1 MENNPDFLS
10 ASYWDER
17 YDRKQTGWDIG
28 DASTPLKEYI
38 DHLTDKAIRILIP
51 GAGNAYEARYLS
63 EKGFTDI
70 TVLDIS
76 AVVISQL
83 QAQLGD
89 KHPAIKL
96 VTGDFFDHAG
106 NYDLILEQT
115 FFCALDPVLRQKY
128 VTKMHSLLSGNGK
141 LVGLLFNRDFE
152 QSPPFGGNTG
162 EYRQLF
168 SPVFRMIRLKP
179 CYNSI
184 PERAGN
190 ELFLMA
196 QK

>member
-1 MENNPDFLS
+1 MENNSDFLS

-17 YDRKQTGWDIG
+17 YDRQQTGWDIG
-28 DASTPLKEYI
+28 YASTPLKEYI
-38 DHLTDKAIRILIP
+38 DQLTDKPIRILIP

-83 QAQLGD
+83 QVQLGD

-106 NYDLILEQT
+106 TYDLIHGKKRIPWKSYRART
-115 FFCALDPVLRQKY
+115 GGLR
-128 VTKMHSLLSGNGK
+128 SLYGCLQQRRNHY
-141 LVGLLFNRDFE
+141 
-152 QSPPFGGNTG
+152 Q
-162 EYRQLF
+162 
-168 SPVFRMIRLKP
+168 
-179 CYNSI
+179 
-184 PERAGN
+184 
-190 ELFLMA
+190 
-196 QK
+196 

>member
-1 MENNPDFLS
+1 MENNTDFLS

-17 YDRKQTGWDIG
+17 YSRQQTGWDIG
-28 DASTPLKEYI
+28 HTSTPLQEYI
-38 DHLTDKAIRILIP
+38 DQLTDKQTRILIP

-63 EKGFTDI
+63 DKGFTHI

-76 AVVISQL
+76 AVVINRL
-83 QAQLGD
+83 QTQLGNN
-89 KHPAIKL
+89 HPAIQL
-96 VTGDFFDHAG
+96 VTGDFFAHSG
-106 NYDLILEQT
+106 TYDLILEQT
-115 FFCALDPVLRQKY
+115 FFCALDPALRQQY
-128 VTKMHSLLSGNGK
+128 VAKMHSLLSGNGK

-152 QSPPFGGNTG
+152 NSPPFGGNTG

-168 SPVFRMIRLKP
+168 SSVFRMIRLEP

-190 ELFLMA
+190 ELFFMA

>member
-1 MENNPDFLS
+1 MENNPGFLS

-17 YDRKQTGWDIG
+17 YNRQQTGWDIG

-38 DHLTDKAIRILIP
+38 DQLTDHPIRILIP

-63 EKGFTDI
+63 DKGFTNI

-76 AVVISQL
+76 AVVINRL
-83 QAQLGD
+83 QAQLSEQY
-89 KHPAIKL
+89 PAIQL
-96 VTGDFFDHAG
+96 VTGDFFAHSG
-106 NYDLILEQT
+106 TYDLILEQT
-115 FFCALDPVLRQKY
+115 FFCALDPALRQKY
-128 VTKMHSLLSGNGK
+128 VAKMHSLLSGNGK

-152 QSPPFGGNTG
+152 NSPPFGGNTG

-168 SPVFRMIRLKP
+168 SSVFRMIRLEP

-190 ELFLMA
+190 ELFFMA

>member
-1 MENNPDFLS
+1 MENDHSFLS

-17 YDRKQTGWDIG
+17 YQQQQTGWDVG
-28 DASTPLKEYI
+28 YASTPVKEYI
-38 DHLTDKAIRILIP
+38 DQLTDKHIRILIP

-63 EKGFTDI
+63 DNGFTDI

-76 AVVISQL
+76 SVVINRL
-83 QAQLGD
+83 RTQLG
-89 KHPAIKL
+89 KQYPAIKL
-96 VTGDFFDHAG
+96 VTGDFFDHSGA
-106 NYDLILEQT
+106 YDLILEQT
-115 FFCALDPVLRQKY
+115 FFCALNPVLRQKY
-128 VTKMHSLLSGNGK
+128 VAKMHSLLSGNGK
-141 LVGLLFNRDFE
+141 LVGLLFNRNFE
-152 QSPPFGGNTG
+152 NSPPFGGNTG

-168 SPVFRMIRLKP
+168 SSVFRMIRLEP